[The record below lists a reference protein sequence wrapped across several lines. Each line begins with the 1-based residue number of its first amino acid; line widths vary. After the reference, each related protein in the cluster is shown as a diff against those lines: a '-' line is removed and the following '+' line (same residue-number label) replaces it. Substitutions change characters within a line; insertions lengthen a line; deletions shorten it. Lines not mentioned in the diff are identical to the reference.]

1 MGFFS
6 SPFNYYQQ
14 TLETA
19 ESIAWQG
26 VETAQKITR
35 QGMDAAQKVT
45 HQEKQTVHSD
55 TK

>member
-6 SPFNYYQQ
+6 SPFSYYEQ

-26 VETAQKITR
+26 VETAQKIAR
-35 QGMDAAQKVT
+35 QGIEAAQKVN
-45 HQEKQTVHSD
+45 HQEKQTVHSA